1 MKSEIKYTVIKS
13 GRKTLA
19 IQLKGT
25 DVIVRA
31 PYRAKEADISSF
43 VDMHRDWIEKHLAD
57 MKKRSE
63 KLSAFDKLSEAE
75 ISELVKKA
83 TDVIP
88 KRVEHYAALLGVTYG
103 RITVRIQKTRW
114 GSCSRNG
121 NLSFNG
127 LLMLAPD
134 EVLDS
139 VIVHE
144 LCHRKEMNHSKRFY
158 SEIEKIMPDY
168 KERRAWLREHGE
180 ELMKMGGRI

>member
-25 DVIVRA
+25 EVLVRA
-31 PYRAKEADISSF
+31 PYRVKEADISKF

-57 MKKRSE
+57 MEKRCERLSE
-63 KLSAFDKLSEAE
+63 VDKLSESE
-75 ISELVKKA
+75 IADLVKKA
-83 TDVIP
+83 ADVIP
-88 KRVEHYAALLGVTYG
+88 KKVEHYAALLGVTYG

-121 NLSFNG
+121 NLSFNA
-127 LLMLAPD
+127 LLMLTSD

-144 LCHRKEMNHSKRFY
+144 LCHLLELNHSKKFWQNVSRFLPNY
-158 SEIEKIMPDY
+158 EVQRKNIKEFLLNIM
-168 KERRAWLREHGE
+168 L
-180 ELMKMGGRI
+180 IVF

>member
-25 DVIVRA
+25 EVLVRA
-31 PYRAKEADISSF
+31 PYRVKEADISKF
-43 VDMHRDWIEKHLAD
+43 VDMHREWIEKHLAD
-57 MKKRSE
+57 IEKRCE
-63 KLSAFDKLSEAE
+63 KLSEVDKLSDSE
-75 ISELVKKA
+75 IADLVKKA
-83 TDVIP
+83 ADVIP
-88 KRVEHYAALLGVTYG
+88 RKVEHYATLLGVTYG

-121 NLSFNG
+121 NLSFNA
-127 LLMLAPD
+127 LLMLTSD

-144 LCHRKEMNHSKRFY
+144 LCHRKEMNHSKGFY
-158 SEIEKIMPDY
+158 REIEKIMPDY